1 MSKNLSRTDLLAA
14 DQTLI
19 DGIQKNASKLPA
31 SFPVGS
37 VTTTPAD
44 VVTMLQG
51 RITTGKAVVLAES
64 ARTAAVATD
73 RTTRAQSQPRITAFK
88 RIIVAMFLQSPDVLG
103 DFGLAAPKPPVKSA
117 EVKAASAAKAAAT
130 RKAKVAP
137 VAAPA
142 PEPAA
147 PAPVPAVPAKPAS

>member
-1 MSKNLSRTDLLAA
+1 MSKKTSRADLLAA
-14 DQTLI
+14 DQNLI
-19 DGIQKNASKLPA
+19 DGITKNASKLPA

-73 RTTRAQSQPRITAFK
+73 RTTRSQSEQRIAAFR
-88 RIIVAMFLQSPDVLG
+88 RIIIAMFLQSPDVLG
-103 DFGLAAPKPPVKSA
+103 DFGLAAPKPPQKSA
-117 EVKAASAAKAAAT
+117 EVKAQAAAKGAAT
-130 RKAKVAP
+130 RKAKG
-137 VAAPA
+137 APA
-142 PEPAA
+142 PAATPEPAA
-147 PAPVPAVPAKPAS
+147 PVTAPAAPAKPAS